1 MKSLLRW
8 SLLLASTVFAFG
20 FTSYGFSGVGGA
32 TESLPA
38 DSRYSSTVLFAFFW
52 VALAILVA
60 AQVGLV
66 YALFH
71 FRRRQNEDEMAT
83 QRGVRLDFI
92 LAIVPTILL
101 VALVVVTYQRL
112 TNLD

>member
-1 MKSLLRW
+1 MESLLRW
-8 SLLLASTVFAFG
+8 SLLLASTVFALG
-20 FTSYGFSGVGGA
+20 FTSHGFSGAGGA
-32 TESLPA
+32 TEVLSA
-38 DSRYSSTVLFAFFW
+38 DSRYSSAVLFAFFW

-71 FRRRQNEDEMAT
+71 FRRRQVEDELAT
-83 QRGVRLDFI
+83 QRSVRLDLI
-92 LAIVPTILL
+92 LAMVPTILL
-101 VALVVVTYQRL
+101 VALVVATYQRL

>member
-1 MKSLLRW
+1 MKFLLRL
-8 SLLLASTVFAFG
+8 SLLLASTVFALG
-20 FTSYGFSGVGGA
+20 FTSYGFSTIGGA
-32 TESLPA
+32 PEALPA
-38 DSRYSSTVLFAFFW
+38 DSRYSSTVLFPFFW
-52 VALAILVA
+52 VALAILVS

-83 QRGVRLDFI
+83 QRSVRLDII
-92 LAIVPTILL
+92 LSIVPTIFL